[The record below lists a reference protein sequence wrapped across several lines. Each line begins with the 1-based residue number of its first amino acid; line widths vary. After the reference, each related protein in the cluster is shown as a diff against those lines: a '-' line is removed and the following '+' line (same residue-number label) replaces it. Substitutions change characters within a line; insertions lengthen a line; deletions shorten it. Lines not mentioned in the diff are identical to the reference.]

1 MSKVRVGFIGAGRI
15 ADLHA
20 RGYENNPTGTLFA
33 VADSSPGRAESRAA
47 EWNAEKSYEDY
58 REMLAD
64 PDVDAVEILLH
75 HFLHK
80 DVAIAALEAGKHVS
94 LQKPMG
100 MNLSEADAIFRSADK
115 ADVVFRV
122 FDNFLSYEPFRV
134 AKRMIDDGEIGNPLT
149 FRINVVTGK
158 GVGGWEVH
166 EEAEVWRSDPAQ
178 SGGTNAILDLGAHM
192 AASIY
197 YFMGPVE
204 RVHSFSDLSVTR
216 GSRHSGSPAMIT
228 FKFKDASDG
237 IQRFGSWAITD
248 APDLEIPTDYYSDD
262 EMIEI
267 IGTKGIIWVNR
278 CSSKLLDAPP
288 VSLLRDGQTRHFD
301 DMDVD
306 WGNSFRLG
314 GEEFT
319 DAIAHGSKID
329 MSAELARS
337 VLSFQMA
344 TIASGSEHREVSVS
358 ELDS

>member
-20 RGYENNPTGTLFA
+20 RGYANNPTGTLFA
-33 VADSSPGRAESRAA
+33 VADSSPGRARKRAS
-47 EWNAEKSYEDY
+47 EWQADRSYEDY

-64 PDVDAVEILLH
+64 PDVDAVEILLP

-80 DVAIAALEAGKHVS
+80 EVAIAALEAGKHVS

-100 MNLSEADAIFRSADK
+100 VNLGEADAIYEAAAR

-122 FDNFLSYEPFRV
+122 FDNFLSYGPFRA
-134 AKRMIDDGEIGNPLT
+134 AKRMIDEGEIGDPLT

-166 EEAEVWRSDPAQ
+166 EEADVWRSNPAQ
-178 SGGTNAILDLGAHM
+178 SGGAPAILDLGAHM

-204 RVHSFSDLSVTR
+204 RVHSFSDLGLSR

-228 FKFKDASDG
+228 FKFEGESEG
-237 IQRFGSWAITD
+237 VQRFGSWAITH
-248 APDLEIPTDYYSDD
+248 ARELQIPTDYYPDD
-262 EMIEI
+262 EMMEI
-267 IGTKGIIWVNR
+267 VGTKGIVWVNR
-278 CSSKLLDAPP
+278 CSGSLLDAPP
-288 VSLLRDGQTRHFD
+288 VSLLRDGKTRHFE
-301 DMDVD
+301 DMEVD
-306 WGNSFRLG
+306 WGDSFRVG

-319 DAIAHGSKID
+319 DAIANGTRVD
-329 MSAELARS
+329 MSAEHARA

-344 TIASGSEHREVSVS
+344 TILSGAEHREVTVA
-358 ELDS
+358 EVG